1 MAQGPEFLTVQRHIA
16 DINSRIQS
24 ADLPTFSSELLQAGL
39 ITDATHR
46 SAIAVTGL
54 AADREIASLTAVA
67 MAAIKA
73 TPSLFN
79 SLVDILETRDKEI
92 ASTLRYECCESVL
105 PRPIKFI
112 VSRRRGGEEQAGG
125 IDHYSFIISVQHTK
139 FNNEIMKWKSVSCGM
154 MRAGNGKQ

>member
-1 MAQGPEFLTVQRHIA
+1 MAQGLEFLTVQGHIA

-46 SAIAVTGL
+46 AAIAVTGL

-92 ASTLRYECCESVL
+92 ASTLRYECCEWVTAW
-105 PRPIKFI
+105 
-112 VSRRRGGEEQAGG
+112 RR
-125 IDHYSFIISVQHTK
+125 
-139 FNNEIMKWKSVSCGM
+139 M
-154 MRAGNGKQ
+154 